1 MLRTLFVLPFIF
13 LFTNASFAQGNAPD
27 AVTNKI
33 SNQNLQSVN
42 WTIGGQISMSTDF
55 KQNIFLNFAGPGL
68 KLADK
73 SKKSPWAVSINMFPS
88 MRCNTQE
95 KDSNKI
101 FTPILGA
108 GFQIF
113 YKRLVIS
120 MPSYYISAQ
129 NIWVGTLGL
138 GYSF

>member
-1 MLRTLFVLPFIF
+1 MLKGFLILSFIF
-13 LFTNASFAQGNAPD
+13 LLTSISIAQSNASD
-27 AVTNKI
+27 ALGNKI
-33 SNQNLQSVN
+33 PNQDLQSVN
-42 WTIGGQISMSTDF
+42 WTIGGQITLNTDF
-55 KQNIFLNFAGPGL
+55 RQNIFLNFAGPGL

-73 SKKSPWAVSINMFPS
+73 SKKTPWAVSVNMFPS

-95 KDSNKI
+95 KDSNKT

-113 YKRLVIS
+113 YKKLVIS
-120 MPSYYISAQ
+120 MPSYYLANQ
-129 NIWVGTLGL
+129 NVWVGTLGL